1 MAEKRARGSMDSR
14 FRAKGCTH
22 LVTVGGNAVDRAV
35 VGVIRFSC
43 LAREEDRDVGE
54 QLDAGRVRRR
64 APGKKGGLLLSR
76 MVARESICLRRLAGG
91 RRGAIVGFSRFLANP
106 RVTVAALVA
115 GWGVEIAESCACR
128 HVLAIQDTSEINFA
142 TTKTRDRGL
151 GKIGKGVGR
160 GVLLH
165 AMLGLDAE
173 TGGILG
179 LVSGRVWTRNGRVT
193 TPHKQ
198 RPLSEKE
205 TERWLTTPQV
215 AKAVLHRAALVTEI
229 SDRESDIYEKWA
241 YLPEPGFH
249 ILTRANKD
257 RSIKEGG
264 GNLSTAPLQPGG
276 AASVKLRAR
285 PGRPARTAHLA
296 TRFGRVTLKRPS
308 HLAKQGA
315 ALAKTIEVSLVEV
328 IEVDAPADAE
338 PIVWRLLTTHAV
350 EDAAMAWRVIGWYR
364 QRWTIEQFF
373 RTLKQQGLQLE
384 DSQLESAERLIKL
397 TAIAA
402 RAACTIMQLVQA
414 RDGQSAQQAEIVF
427 SPAEIETL
435 HALLPEVEGKTALQK
450 NPHPPNSLA
459 WAAWIIAKLGG
470 WDGYPKSKPPGPIT
484 FRHGLEYFR
493 SIAYGWNLRD
503 V

>member
-1 MAEKRARGSMDSR
+1 
-14 FRAKGCTH
+14 
-22 LVTVGGNAVDRAV
+22 
-35 VGVIRFSC
+35 
-43 LAREEDRDVGE
+43 
-54 QLDAGRVRRR
+54 
-64 APGKKGGLLLSR
+64 

-91 RRGAIVGFSRFLANP
+91 RRGGIVGFSRFLANP
-106 RVTVAALVA
+106 RVTVEALVE
-115 GWGVEIAESCACR
+115 GWGAEIAEACADR

-142 TTKTRDRGL
+142 TTKERDRGL
-151 GKIGKGVGR
+151 GEIGKGVGR

-173 TGGILG
+173 TGAILG
-179 LVSGRVWTRNGRVT
+179 LASGRVWTRSGRVA

-205 TERWLTTPQV
+205 TERWLTTPQA
-215 AKAVLHRAALVTEI
+215 AKAVLRRAALVTEI

-241 YLPEPGFH
+241 HLPEPGFH

-257 RSIKEGG
+257 RSIEEGG
-264 GNLSTAPLQPGG
+264 GKLSSAPLHLAG
-276 AASVKLRAR
+276 AAWVDLRAR
-285 PGRPARTAHLA
+285 PGRPARKARLV
-296 TRFGRVTLKRPS
+296 TRFGRVTLKRPD
-308 HLAKQGA
+308 HLAKQGE

-328 IEVDAPADAE
+328 SEVGAPSDAE
-338 PIVWRLLTTHAV
+338 PILWRLLTTHAI
-350 EDAAMAWRVIGWYR
+350 EDAAMAWRVVGWYR

-414 RDGQSAQQAEIVF
+414 RDGQCAQQARIVF

-435 HALLPEVEGKTALQK
+435 QALLPEVEGKTALQK

-459 WAAWIIAKLGG
+459 WAGWIVAKLGG

-484 FRHGLEYFR
+484 FRHGLEHFR
-493 SIAYGWNLRD
+493 AIAYGWKLRD

>member
-1 MAEKRARGSMDSR
+1 
-14 FRAKGCTH
+14 
-22 LVTVGGNAVDRAV
+22 
-35 VGVIRFSC
+35 
-43 LAREEDRDVGE
+43 
-54 QLDAGRVRRR
+54 
-64 APGKKGGLLLSR
+64 
-76 MVARESICLRRLAGG
+76 MVARESSCLRRLAGG
-91 RRGAIVGFSRFLANP
+91 RRGEIVGFWRFLANP
-106 RVTVAALVA
+106 RVTVEAVVE
-115 GWGVEIAESCACR
+115 GWGAAIAEACADR
-128 HVLAIQDTSEINFA
+128 HVLAIQDTSEFNFT
-142 TTKTRDRGL
+142 TTKGRDRGL
-151 GKIGKGVGR
+151 GEIGKGVGR

-173 TGGILG
+173 TGGLLG
-179 LVSGRVWTRNGRVT
+179 LVSGRVWTRNGRAT
-193 TPHKQ
+193 IPHTQ
-198 RPLSEKE
+198 RPLCEKE
-205 TERWLTTPQV
+205 TERWLTTPQA

-241 YLPEPGFH
+241 HLPEPGFH

-257 RSIKEGG
+257 RSIEGG
-264 GNLSTAPLQPGG
+264 GKLSTAPLLPAGT
-276 AASVKLRAR
+276 ASVDLRAR
-285 PGRPARTAHLA
+285 PGRPARTAQLV
-296 TRFGRVTLKRPS
+296 TRFGRVALKRPG
-308 HLAKQGA
+308 HLAKQGE

-328 IEVDAPADAE
+328 SEVGAPPDAE
-338 PIVWRLLTTHAV
+338 PILWRLLTTHAV

-373 RTLKQQGLQLE
+373 RTQKQQGLQLE

-414 RDGQSAQQAEIVF
+414 RDGQSAQQAKIVF

-450 NPHPPNSLA
+450 NPHPMNSLA
-459 WAAWIIAKLGG
+459 WAGWIIAKLGG